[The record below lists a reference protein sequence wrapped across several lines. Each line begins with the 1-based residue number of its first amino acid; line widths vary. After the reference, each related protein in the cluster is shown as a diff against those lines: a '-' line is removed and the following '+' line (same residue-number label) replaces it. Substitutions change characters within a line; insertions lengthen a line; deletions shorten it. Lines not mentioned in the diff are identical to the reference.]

1 LRSKGVPVTRRPLQ
15 EDVRGGEV
23 VTNADLRG
31 LLLDLLAEAEMSAE
45 VDRLRDENERLL
57 AGENP
62 QLPPEVIP
70 PPVVIEPSAEDLR
83 RQERWNSQEAAE
95 AEALTYLRAFMRR
108 IGRQTAQRIGL
119 DEAWDWM
126 MEDEEKDTASGT
138 VVGVLSTSEI
148 ASTSDDAL
156 SAYAETLRAEIMT
169 AARRLDL
176 DGLKRLGMDKL
187 ADLVRKEDEEQAL
200 TGAQGGK

>member
-1 LRSKGVPVTRRPLQ
+1 
-15 EDVRGGEV
+15 
-23 VTNADLRG
+23 
-31 LLLDLLAEAEMSAE
+31 
-45 VDRLRDENERLL
+45 
-57 AGENP
+57 
-62 QLPPEVIP
+62 
-70 PPVVIEPSAEDLR
+70 
-83 RQERWNSQEAAE
+83 
-95 AEALTYLRAFMRR
+95 MRR

-176 DGLKRLGMDKL
+176 DGLRRLGMDKL

-200 TGAQGGK
+200 TGAQGGAR